1 MVEPD
6 GSQIEFTRRRARAK
20 KSLGVVFRHLNGR
33 TPYYTP
39 GRRFRTSGRPRPL
52 GGPSIREL
60 SQELFEGHFSRAACG
75 LDGLIKDRRACYRA
89 LSTSPIDLPSPL
101 FRRRRAA
108 LNNDRKVGLIEEFG
122 HGSQYGPTGHQ
133 NASGVG
139 QTGRGPCRSR
149 ARPVWCALNSGDG

>member
-33 TPYYTP
+33 TAWAAVPH
-39 GRRFRTSGRPRPL
+39 SGRPRPL
-52 GGPSIREL
+52 GSPSIREL

-149 ARPVWCALNSGDG
+149 ARPVWCPLNSGDG